1 MGGEM
6 TVKIV
11 WLDGKIDYFDKKKI
25 LSIEIIEDE
34 KESDERKINSMRDLL
49 KSVLDRPEIWR

>member
-1 MGGEM
+1 M